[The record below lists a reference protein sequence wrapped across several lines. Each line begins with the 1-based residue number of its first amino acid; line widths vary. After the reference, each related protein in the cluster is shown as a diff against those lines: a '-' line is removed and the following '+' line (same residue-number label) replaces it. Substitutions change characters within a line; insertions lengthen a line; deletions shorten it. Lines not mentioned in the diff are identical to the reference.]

1 MKTKNS
7 PQKEHARLDLTVPD
21 ASSSAELDNMTSIL
35 NNITSFKTF
44 QKTVEQKL
52 FDLEQAIT
60 FQQANSNNTSYFETC
75 EKVVNQI

>member
-1 MKTKNS
+1 M
-7 PQKEHARLDLTVPD
+7 A
-21 ASSSAELDNMTSIL
+21 
-35 NNITSFKTF
+35 
-44 QKTVEQKL
+44 EQKL